1 MRKLNESV
9 EFIIGSLQF
18 RIREAF
24 DEYESVS
31 VFIIAKLKSTI
42 ILANL
47 EEGIK

>member
-1 MRKLNESV
+1 MRKLDELV
-9 EFIIGSLQF
+9 EFISGSPQF

-24 DEYESVS
+24 DEYES

-47 EEGIK
+47 EGSFK